1 MRWQGRDK
9 EKTHETHVKGC
20 EYIIVDHNTTTYK
33 QMQMRCKC
41 SPVSGHLLTPVQVI
55 LTREPCVCS
64 GLDSG
69 ECLGNNRKQPTM
81 SVNEAALQSASNIKS
96 FSYIVWRQRRFWEWE
111 TRECERKD
119 EGRTMSI
126 FVMRG
131 RCCSDHVTMKWCGT
145 PCTYHHALLTPCISS
160 SV

>member
-1 MRWQGRDK
+1 M
-9 EKTHETHVKGC
+9 HLPVKYEVVEVKKRLMLKDVS

-55 LTREPCVCS
+55 LTREPCVSS

-69 ECLGNNRKQPTM
+69 ECSGNNRKQPTM

-96 FSYIVWRQRRFWEWE
+96 FSYIV
-111 TRECERKD
+111 
-119 EGRTMSI
+119 
-126 FVMRG
+126 
-131 RCCSDHVTMKWCGT
+131 
-145 PCTYHHALLTPCISS
+145 
-160 SV
+160 